1 MRAAAHVGA
10 CKEELAGSVGNGA
23 DVGVG
28 RARLGSGTT
37 GRRSPSVAG
46 ELRELPPADGGEEA
60 LRCAGA
66 IAATKRERIRLI
78 T

>member
-1 MRAAAHVGA
+1 MELLDPAAADG
-10 CKEELAGSVGNGA
+10 
-23 DVGVG
+23 GVG

-37 GRRSPSVAG
+37 GRWPPSVAG
-46 ELRELPPADGGEEA
+46 ELKLLPAEGGEEA